1 MTPLKGSKAG
11 ATRGTASLILIV
23 LTGLLLFAPSA
34 ALFAPSVALADGH
47 LQQWSKA
54 RKVRQADL
62 APHDVAVVPP
72 NKLKWRKARPDA
84 GSPSSGVERA
94 EGGKEPNGPSMI
106 LLTNAT
112 VPVNGKPI
120 EKSIHDDE
128 PSQKLRLLAVDDDA
142 GELVPIAAD
151 DEPEADDMPADD
163 SSEELPAKPK
173 RRPVQPTEIDTDDS
187 PNPPFGDEFAMGPTQ
202 PEPRCPT
209 VKDSVQDGGFR
220 PIGEITNKIDPEPGD
235 FPQEC
240 PLAGDPYE
248 PRNFA
253 TTDFTWKASALCH
266 KPLYFEQPQMERY
279 GHTFGPVIQPIFS
292 GAHFFVS
299 VVLLP
304 YKMGVEPPLECV
316 YALGWYRP
324 GSCAPRTVGPIP
336 LSARGALAELGVG
349 TGLNYLFP

>member
-1 MTPLKGSKAG
+1 VRSTRWATPLEGSKSG
-11 ATRGTASLILIV
+11 GIRGGTGFALIV
-23 LTGLLLFAPSA
+23 LFGVPLFAPT
-34 ALFAPSVALADGH
+34 VAWADGQM
-47 LQQWSKA
+47 QQWSKA
-54 RKVRQADL
+54 RKDRQEVL
-62 APHDVAVVPP
+62 APQDKAASPS
-72 NKLKWRKARPDA
+72 NKLKWRKARPGA
-84 GSPSSGVERA
+84 ESPSSEVERA
-94 EGGKEPNGPSMI
+94 VVGEEPNGPPKI
-106 LLTNAT
+106 VLTSAL
-112 VPVNGKPI
+112 VPIKRKPI
-120 EKSIHDDE
+120 ENSIHDNQ
-128 PSQKLRLLAVDDDA
+128 PSPKLRLLAVDDDA

-151 DEPEADDMPADD
+151 DEPEADGMPVDD
-163 SSEELPAKPK
+163 STEELPALPK
-173 RRPVQPTEIDTDDS
+173 RRPVQPTEIDSDDGPDS
-187 PNPPFGDEFAMGPTQ
+187 SMGDEFAMGPTV

-209 VKDSVQDGGFR
+209 VKDLKS
-220 PIGEITNKIDPEPGD
+220 IGDITNEIDPEPGN

-240 PLAGDPYE
+240 PLGGDPYE

-336 LSARGALAELGVG
+336 ISARGALAELGVG
-349 TGLNYLFP
+349 TGLTYLFP